1 MNKRFR
7 YTAWGLLTA
16 ASLLLTACGG
26 QSAEQAE
33 HGEHA
38 NHQDHE
44 QSSGEL
50 APIMQIKDFTLTNT
64 NHQQVSIEKDLTG
77 KAKLVYF
84 FFANCP
90 DVCPVSHA
98 RMANIMQSLEE
109 NGLKKADVQFISIT
123 VDPENDTPDKLAEY
137 MKQYQADPNEWAF
150 LTGSEEELAAVRDQF
165 GVLAEKHSSH
175 DISHNDR
182 IFLLDAKNQV
192 MNSYNM
198 SDGVTNDVILND
210 MKKLTTM

>member
-7 YTAWGLLTA
+7 YTALGLLTA

-26 QSAEQAE
+26 QSAEQNE
-33 HGEHA
+33 HDEHA

-44 QSSGEL
+44 QTSGEL

-64 NHQQVSIEKDLTG
+64 ANQPVSMEKDLTG

-98 RMANIMQSLEE
+98 RMSNIMQSLEE
-109 NGLKKADVQFISIT
+109 NGLKKEDVQFVSIT
-123 VDPENDTPDKLAEY
+123 VDPENDTPEKLAEY
-137 MKQYQADPNEWAF
+137 SKQFQADPNEWAF
-150 LTGSEEELAAVRDQF
+150 LTGSEQDLAAVRDQF
-165 GVLAEKHSSH
+165 GVLAEKHSDH

-182 IFLLDAKNQV
+182 IFLLDEKNQV

-198 SDGVTNDVILND
+198 SDGITNDVILND
-210 MKKLTTM
+210 MKKLVSM